1 MARVMIVHYDEGK
14 FLDGEPNGRRV
25 FFVLRDMIPIC
36 PQFTDESHARRIALQ
51 IYDTVPVPKKLI
63 ERDDDTGKERVV
75 VSEKPRDSVCV
86 MLP

>member
-36 PQFTDESHARRIALQ
+36 FQFTDEPHARRIALQ
-51 IYDTVPVPKKLI
+51 TYDTASVPKQLV
-63 ERDDDTGKERVV
+63 ERDDDTGKETVV
-75 VSEKPRDSVCV
+75 VSERPSNSVCV
-86 MLP
+86 VGR